1 MIHRKQIEEIIEFY
15 KNKQVELVNEGTPDV
30 RINAA
35 LYNICDAFI
44 KKLQNL
50 LDKEQVGGVP

>member
-15 KNKQVELVNEGTPDV
+15 KNEQVKLVNEGTPDT

-44 KKLQNL
+44 KKLQSL

>member
-15 KNKQVELVNEGTPDV
+15 KNKQVEIVNEEAPNTQ
-30 RINAA
+30 INAA

-44 KKLQNL
+44 KKLQSL